1 MTPLLITILG
11 PTASGKTALAAEV
24 AWRTQGEVISA
35 DSRQVFRGMDLGT
48 GKDLADYNLHGTH
61 VPYHLIDICSP
72 NEEYSAYRFVND
84 FVPAFNSIVSR
95 GHQPILCGGTGLYID
110 AIVRR
115 YQLSDAP
122 IDPDYRTSLSNLSDE
137 ELTLRLASY
146 GPLHNHTDTETR
158 DRLVRALEIQE
169 YAQAHPEDYTRLPDM
184 RHIVFGTRLERQ
196 ETIGRIERRLRRR
209 LDEGMTDE
217 VQRLIDSGV
226 SSLIENMAI
235 VMVPIFAAIIYRIP
249 PKKKTL
255 FCAALAVVGVGF
267 LSLTQNSSANGG
279 LGIVLMIL
287 AAMTYAV
294 CIMVTERVSRDA
306 DPLTI
311 GMIQLGT
318 MGVLSLAASVLSGS
332 FGLPQGG
339 QQWTMMLLLV
349 LLCSCFGFAFQP
361 LGQKYLPAEEA
372 AVLTVVNPFT
382 ASIMGIVIAGESL
395 STAKIIGYILILTA
409 LIVYNLKMKP
419 KNSLKEITR

>member
-169 YAQAHPEDYTRLPDM
+169 YAQAHPENYPRLPDM

-196 ETIGRIERRLRRR
+196 ETIDRIERRLRRR

-226 SSLIENMAI
+226 TPERLMRFGLEYRHVTRFLLHQCTAEEMFRDLFTDIRRFAKRQMTWFRRMERHG
-235 VMVPIFAAIIYRIP
+235 VPIHWIDA
-249 PKKKTL
+249 TL
-255 FCAALAVVGVGF
+255 PVADQADL
-267 LSLTQNSSANGG
+267 LTAQ
-279 LGIVLMIL
+279 
-287 AAMTYAV
+287 
-294 CIMVTERVSRDA
+294 
-306 DPLTI
+306 
-311 GMIQLGT
+311 
-318 MGVLSLAASVLSGS
+318 
-332 FGLPQGG
+332 
-339 QQWTMMLLLV
+339 
-349 LLCSCFGFAFQP
+349 
-361 LGQKYLPAEEA
+361 LPA
-372 AVLTVVNPFT
+372 
-382 ASIMGIVIAGESL
+382 
-395 STAKIIGYILILTA
+395 
-409 LIVYNLKMKP
+409 
-419 KNSLKEITR
+419 TR

>member
-226 SSLIENMAI
+226 TPE
-235 VMVPIFAAIIYRIP
+235 R
-249 PKKKTL
+249 
-255 FCAALAVVGVGF
+255 
-267 LSLTQNSSANGG
+267 
-279 LGIVLMIL
+279 LM
-287 AAMTYAV
+287 
-294 CIMVTERVSRDA
+294 R
-306 DPLTI
+306 
-311 GMIQLGT
+311 
-318 MGVLSLAASVLSGS
+318 
-332 FGLPQGG
+332 FGLEYRHV
-339 QQWTMMLLLV
+339 TRFLLHQ
-349 LLCSCFGFAFQP
+349 CT
-361 LGQKYLPAEEA
+361 AE
-372 AVLTVVNPFT
+372 
-382 ASIMGIVIAGESL
+382 
-395 STAKIIGYILILTA
+395 
-409 LIVYNLKMKP
+409 
-419 KNSLKEITR
+419 